1 MTSEPSIQKNPPP
14 DGHGKPGAKA
24 FSRRRILL
32 FSGVLLLL
40 FIGHL
45 AADLYMMDR
54 HLDFVMVNDGWEYL
68 AGARSF
74 AENGTFMTGE
84 ERYYEAHRT
93 RDIPEAYRPP
103 LIGFLTGT
111 ILLVVRDPLV
121 AAAVFTALSATLLAL
136 AVYWA
141 GYRMGGLWSGLTA
154 AAIVT
159 FHPVFLSYA
168 LRYSSEGL
176 FFLMLAVYLLAWTGP
191 ERPWKYAAMGAAAGL
206 ACGARPTAL
215 LLLPAFAVFQLVRCA
230 GRKWMGEGA
239 SAPGAKRSLLD
250 YAVYAAAFLIVISPF
265 CIRSRMNYG
274 TWNPSGCL
282 GGYNMF
288 VGNNRDNALAY
299 RASTGKE
306 FLELQNRGVDRAVA
320 FAKSLPA
327 DLSPVEQD
335 RRFLEAAGEEIDSL
349 GIAEFC
355 RLTAAKA
362 WHFLRPWPMRGAH
375 SEPVFWLITV
385 SEFLLFA
392 CGAAGVVL
400 LRKDRVF
407 LLLLLMI
414 LCTGLSA
421 HSIVHVQ
428 LRHRVPFLDLPLVLL
443 AAVTAGRLIQHV
455 FRSGTHASKS

>member
-1 MTSEPSIQKNPPP
+1 MQKNPLPTET
-14 DGHGKPGAKA
+14 GKPGGKA
-24 FSRRRILL
+24 FSRRWVL
-32 FSGVLLLL
+32 FFAGVLLLL

-45 AADLYMMDR
+45 VSNLYMMNR
-54 HLDFVMVNDGWEYL
+54 HLDYVMVNDGWEYL

-93 RDIPEAYRPP
+93 HDIPEAYRPP
-103 LIGFLTGT
+103 LIAFLTGT

-121 AAAVFTALSATLLAL
+121 AAAVFSALCATLLAL
-136 AVYWA
+136 VVWWA
-141 GYRMGGLWSGLTA
+141 GYRMGGVWSGLTA

-159 FHPVFLSYA
+159 VHPVFLSYA

-176 FFLMLAVYLLAWTGP
+176 FFLMLAVFLLAWTGP
-191 ERPWKYAAMGAAAGL
+191 ERPWKYALMGAAAGL

-215 LLLPAFAVFQLVRCA
+215 LLLPAFAVFQVIRWA

-239 SAPGAKRSLLD
+239 SAPDMKRSMRD
-250 YAVYAAAFLIVISPF
+250 YAVYAAAFVVVISPF
-265 CIRSRMNYG
+265 CIRNRMNYG

-299 RASTGKE
+299 RAPTGKE
-306 FLELQNRGVDRAVA
+306 FLELQNQGVDRAIA
-320 FAKSLPA
+320 FAKSLPT

-335 RRFLEAAGEEIDSL
+335 RLFLEAAKEEIESL
-349 GIAEFC
+349 GQAEFC

-375 SEPVFWLITV
+375 SEAVFWLITA
-385 SEFLLFA
+385 SEVLLFA
-392 CGAAGVVL
+392 FGAAGIVL
-400 LRKDRVF
+400 LRKNRVF

-414 LCTGLSA
+414 LCTGLFP

-428 LRHRVPFLDLPLVLL
+428 MRHRVPFLDLPLVLL
-443 AAVTAGRLIQHV
+443 AAVTLGHLISYV
-455 FRSGTHASKS
+455 FRSRTHASKS